1 MARYNAK
8 GEEKVSPF
16 VYCRTPQYAA
26 TLEIRKIPDQLKETG
41 NVKVDVNPCDDFRFM
56 VTKDEDCNID
66 IYIHTNPKHLAKNIP
81 SMFRTITKIAG
92 TKQVKS

>member
-16 VYCRTPQYAA
+16 IYCQTPQYAA
-26 TLEIRKIPDQLKETG
+26 TLEIRKIPEQLKSTG
-41 NVKVDVNPCDDFRFM
+41 NVKIDVNPCEDFRFIAA
-56 VTKDEDCNID
+56 KDEECNID

-81 SMFRTITKIAG
+81 SMFRAISKIAVSKA
-92 TKQVKS
+92 T